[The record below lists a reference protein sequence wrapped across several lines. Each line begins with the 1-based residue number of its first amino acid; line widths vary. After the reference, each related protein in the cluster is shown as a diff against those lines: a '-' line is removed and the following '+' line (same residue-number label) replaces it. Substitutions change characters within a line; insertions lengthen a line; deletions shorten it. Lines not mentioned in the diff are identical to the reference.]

1 MAWFR
6 RFMIGRYGMDQLSIA
21 LLLFWLFLSII
32 SRFIRY
38 NQIIVVLYVII
49 AVLVYYRI
57 FSKNISK
64 RYQENMKF
72 LKYWN
77 PLKNK
82 FNNTIKN
89 LKNARYYRYYKCT
102 NCKQMLRVPKGKG
115 KISITCPKCKIT
127 MIKKS

>member
-6 RFMIGRYGMDQLSIA
+6 RLMIGRYGMDQLSIA
-21 LLLFWLFLSII
+21 LLLVWLFLSIL

-49 AVLVYYRI
+49 AVFVYYRM

-64 RYQENMKF
+64 RYQENMRF

-77 PLKNK
+77 PLKNRFK
-82 FNNTIKN
+82 NTMVH
-89 LKNARYYRYYKCT
+89 LKNARHYRYYKCS

-115 KISITCPKCKIT
+115 KIA
-127 MIKKS
+127 